1 MNWEQLWWW
10 QWTKTTYECR
20 LQGPENGCTSE
31 QGVVAM
37 VRDATLMAGGT
48 LMDKEVVVMH
58 GSEWQRWSISTNE
71 WQPNL
76 CDLEALNGMK
86 ESQN

>member
-1 MNWEQLWWW
+1 M
-10 QWTKTTYECR
+10 TYECR

-37 VRDATLMAGGT
+37 VRDATLVAGGT

-58 GSEWQRWSISTNE
+58 GSE
-71 WQPNL
+71 
-76 CDLEALNGMK
+76 
-86 ESQN
+86 

>member
-1 MNWEQLWWW
+1 
-10 QWTKTTYECR
+10 
-20 LQGPENGCTSE
+20 
-31 QGVVAM
+31 M
-37 VRDATLMAGGT
+37 VRDATLMAEGT

-76 CDLEALNGMK
+76 CDLEALNGRRNRK
-86 ESQN
+86 IRIYTRTREKKVIKCPIYREK